1 MRAVINLGLLLS
13 PPLFFLRLF
22 FFSLLL
28 SFSLHSCGPAPPGI
42 PPPSSQPPLAGALQC
57 NFLIAVYQG
66 GGMRRVSMP
75 SDLAATSP
83 LLLQLLIPQGFT
95 LQSRSAQT
103 QSQTQPPPNPPLAP
117 PGPPARHRASPQG
130 PGPLDQPGSHTLDPW
145 LQELSY
151 LPSLLPTS
159 STSSCVPHL
168 SDYKQTERS
177 RTVALLIRLCCHSV
191 REASML
197 RRPFAYEAL
206 FFFFF
211 LLPLKKPLD
220 AKHRCVFYASLA
232 CRRPL

>member
-1 MRAVINLGLLLS
+1 MRAVINLGLCCPHPCFSLFFPPVLL
-13 PPLFFLRLF
+13 PPLLPPLR
-22 FFSLLL
+22 S
-28 SFSLHSCGPAPPGI
+28 
-42 PPPSSQPPLAGALQC
+42 LAGALQC

-103 QSQTQPPPNPPLAP
+103 QSQTQAPLAP
-117 PGPPARHRASPQG
+117 PGPPARWRASPQG

-151 LPSLLPTS
+151 LPPPAP
-159 STSSCVPHL
+159 CVPHL

-177 RTVALLIRLCCHSV
+177 RTMALLIRLCCHSV

-197 RRPFAYEAL
+197 RGL
-206 FFFFF
+206 LHMKHFFC
-211 LLPLKKPLD
+211 L
-220 AKHRCVFYASLA
+220 
-232 CRRPL
+232 